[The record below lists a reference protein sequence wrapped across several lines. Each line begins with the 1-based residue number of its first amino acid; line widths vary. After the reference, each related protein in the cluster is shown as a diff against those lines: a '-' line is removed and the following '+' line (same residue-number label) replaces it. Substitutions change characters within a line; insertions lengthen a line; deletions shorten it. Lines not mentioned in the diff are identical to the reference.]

1 MAFAVDDNS
10 TLTFTGNLD
19 VSTKKATGGVS
30 AMKKF
35 QSLDR
40 QAMTSSNTSLG
51 TLHQNAVTSL
61 CLHTGTKAGATKF
74 STTGI
79 DGLIAIWDFKVC
91 QILESTIWNCDCLVL
106 LKAFS
111 ILFVFTVNFFNGKW
125 KIELFCKKEKETIGD
140 LHNWDIKL
148 VINILIERHISI
160 YERTWC
166 FCFNGWELKFESD
179 ESFTPPFI

>member
-19 VSTKKATGGVS
+19 VSTKKTTGGVS

-61 CLHTGTKAGATKF
+61 CLHTGTKACATKF

-91 QILESTIWNCDCLVL
+91 QILESTI
-106 LKAFS
+106 
-111 ILFVFTVNFFNGKW
+111 
-125 KIELFCKKEKETIGD
+125 
-140 LHNWDIKL
+140 
-148 VINILIERHISI
+148 
-160 YERTWC
+160 
-166 FCFNGWELKFESD
+166 
-179 ESFTPPFI
+179 